1 MEALAII
8 SHLLHY
14 VLAVAALYFCV
25 KLFRPRRVWGWL
37 LLSAVFLERF
47 YLLLMRAIRG
57 RSLLAYKSVSAS
69 SDGIMEVSYRLD
81 FPFFYIL
88 SVIGL
93 FLLFRQTQ
101 KKIGGHD
108 DVA

>member
-25 KLFRPRRVWGWL
+25 TLYQRGRVLGWIFI
-37 LLSAVFLERF
+37 SAIFLEPF
-47 YLLLMRAIRG
+47 YLLVVRAIRG
-57 RSLLAYKSVSAS
+57 RPLLAYKSVSVG
-69 SDGIMEVSYRLD
+69 SDGIMEVIYRVD

-88 SVIGL
+88 AVVGL
-93 FLLFRQTQ
+93 FLIFRQSQ
-101 KKIGGHD
+101 KEIRGHD
-108 DVA
+108 VVA